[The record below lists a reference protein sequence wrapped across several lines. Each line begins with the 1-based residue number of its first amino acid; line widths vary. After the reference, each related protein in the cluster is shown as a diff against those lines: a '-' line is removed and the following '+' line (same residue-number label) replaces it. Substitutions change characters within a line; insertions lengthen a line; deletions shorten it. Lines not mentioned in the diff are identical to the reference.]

1 MLAFAVALA
10 LHPLLRL
17 TQSCVLKPTH
27 GVAVPRESFESLFTS
42 TFPDRFSP
50 ASLRS
55 AAQNVGGTWTA
66 AGLLQGHR
74 HKVRSRPEPQPE
86 SVAMLLFMGSLE
98 GRTGQRLFT
107 SDWLSLFGASVDELE
122 ALASAATNRRMLVF
136 MNAGGV
142 KERRYP
148 AYTRSGE

>member
-1 MLAFAVALA
+1 MLGLAVALA
-10 LHPLLRL
+10 RDPLLRS
-17 TQSCVLKPTH
+17 TQSFVLKQTH
-27 GVAVPRESFESLFTS
+27 GVSVPRESFESLFTT

-86 SVAMLLFMGSLE
+86 SVAMLLFLGYLE
-98 GRTGQRLFT
+98 R
-107 SDWLSLFGASVDELE
+107 SE
-122 ALASAATNRRMLVF
+122 
-136 MNAGGV
+136 
-142 KERRYP
+142 ERRVGKEWVS
-148 AYTRSGE
+148 TCRSRWSR